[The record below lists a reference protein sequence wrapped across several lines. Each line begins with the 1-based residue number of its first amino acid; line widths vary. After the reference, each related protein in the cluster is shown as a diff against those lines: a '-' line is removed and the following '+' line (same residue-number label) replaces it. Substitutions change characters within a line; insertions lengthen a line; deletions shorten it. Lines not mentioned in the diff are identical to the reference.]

1 MSERLVIGCMTGT
14 SIDGL
19 DAALVRVAGHGL
31 AMRAEFLRGVSL
43 DFSEPLKTD
52 LRAIANQEP
61 VTASDIA
68 TANDALTRLHA
79 EAVKQLGAA
88 GVALI
93 CCHGQTVYHA
103 PPLSWQMFNPS
114 LLATLTGKP
123 VVSDLRQA
131 DLAVGGQ
138 GAPITPIA
146 DWVLFRDEA
155 EGRAVV
161 NLGGFCNITLLPAS
175 SGAGPD
181 GVRGMDVCACNQ
193 LLDVIARRV
202 MGVAYDAGGEQA
214 LAAEPDHDATD
225 DLIGVLAAQGAG
237 RRSLGTGDEAVEWM
251 NRHWRHGLGLSGPVL
266 AASACEA
273 IGHAIGQAT
282 RELDRVVLAGGGA
295 RNGALRRA
303 IAGNAL
309 CPVVTTADLT
319 SRVPIEFRE
328 ATCFGVLG
336 ALCAD
341 GVPITLGQVTGA
353 SRAVIS
359 GVWAGRKA

>member
-14 SIDGL
+14 SIDGI
-19 DAALVRVAGHGL
+19 DAALVRINGIGL
-31 AMRAEFLRGVSL
+31 AMRAEFVRGVSL
-43 DFSEPLKTD
+43 DFAEPLKTD

-79 EAVKQLGAA
+79 AAVEQLDA
-88 GVALI
+88 GPVELV

-103 PPLSWQMFNPS
+103 PPLSWQMFSPS
-114 LLATLTGKP
+114 LLATLTSTP
-123 VVSDLRQA
+123 VVCDLRQA

-155 EGRAVV
+155 ERRAVV
-161 NLGGFCNITLLPAS
+161 NLGGFCNITLLPAGGS
-175 SGAGPD
+175 AGPD

-202 MGVAYDAGGEQA
+202 MDVAFDAGGEQA

-237 RRSLGTGDEAVEWM
+237 RRSLGTGDEATAWVT
-251 NRHWRHGLGLSGPVL
+251 RHWRHGLGLSGGVL

-282 RELDRVVLAGGGA
+282 RECDRIVLAGGGV
-295 RNGALRRA
+295 RNAALKRA

-309 CPVVTTADLT
+309 CPVMTTADVAAK
-319 SRVPIEFRE
+319 VPIEFRE
-328 ATCFGVLG
+328 AVCFGVLG

-341 GVPITLGQVTGA
+341 RVPITLQQVTGA

-359 GVWAGRKA
+359 GVWAGR